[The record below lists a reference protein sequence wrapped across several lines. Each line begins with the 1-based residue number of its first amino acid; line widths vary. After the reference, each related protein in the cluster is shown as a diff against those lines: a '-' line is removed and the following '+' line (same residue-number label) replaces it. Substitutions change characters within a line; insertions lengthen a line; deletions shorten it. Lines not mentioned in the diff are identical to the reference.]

1 MGDEPRNEN
10 DIVRGRRQRL
20 EKEIISW
27 HTAKVSLS
35 LFSFSLVQLY
45 TKAIILHSTL
55 TMTTR
60 DVSERLTPTD
70 LDFGER
76 QNQSPRGGSGFLM
89 IN

>member
-35 LFSFSLVQLY
+35 LSSFSLVQLY

-60 DVSERLTPTD
+60 DVSERRLTLTLVNVKTKAHGAD
-70 LDFGER
+70 LA
-76 QNQSPRGGSGFLM
+76 S
-89 IN
+89 